1 MHRSWYDRRLRW
13 VRDLPCGDLRIFLEV
28 EVRRVVCRTCGR
40 VRQER
45 LDWLAANPRYTK
57 RFAFYVGK
65 QCRSASVKEVA
76 EDLHLDWHAVK
87 EMDKLYMREQLAR
100 AGPIAPAVIGID

>member
-45 LDWLAANPRYTK
+45 LDWLAANPNDLSDPPLADPIVQLVVHE
-57 RFAFYVGK
+57 FAEPSLLG
-65 QCRSASVKEVA
+65 SS
-76 EDLHLDWHAVK
+76 
-87 EMDKLYMREQLAR
+87 
-100 AGPIAPAVIGID
+100 